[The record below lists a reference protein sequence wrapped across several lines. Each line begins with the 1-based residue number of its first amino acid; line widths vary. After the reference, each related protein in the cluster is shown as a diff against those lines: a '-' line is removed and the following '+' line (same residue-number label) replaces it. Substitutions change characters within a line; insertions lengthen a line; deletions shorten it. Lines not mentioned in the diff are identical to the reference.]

1 MIATLAAVD
10 LARSR
15 QSLLPVSAAEEAKTP
30 ANGHKYPSIEKTSA
44 DAPKQYK
51 MSPEFQAQV
60 KKLPPEFIQ
69 QFKKM
74 TAKHTRYSEDATAR
88 QVMMELLSDIQCVT
102 AGLMVENGE
111 MAADCAIRAS
121 RHRWPKG
128 HLLAYVKLEQINADS
143 LATLPTDQR
152 GGRGRPGACGRNGP
166 QQEFPRRGRRN
177 GQGAG
182 GLLELPQPV
191 PLRQGRFSLHH
202 RLIRRT
208 KASRWPTPA
217 FPVQVFPRPPCSAAK
232 HGGLLLWYAL
242 VRYNESTEKFT
253 VL

>member
-1 MIATLAAVD
+1 MFMKQKFVATLAAV
-10 LARSR
+10 AVFGVAVVV
-15 QSLLPVSAAEEAKTP
+15 PASAAEEAKAP

-44 DAPKQYK
+44 DAPKQHK

-88 QVMMELLSDIQCVT
+88 QVMMELLSDVQCVT

-111 MAADCAIRAS
+111 MAADCAVRAS

-143 LATLPTDQR
+143 LAALPKINATVE
-152 GGRGRPGACGRNGP
+152 GGLERVAELALNKNFPGA
-166 QQEFPRRGRRN
+166 
-177 GQGAG
+177 GAEMG
-182 GLLELPQPV
+182 KVLEGCSNCHNLF
-191 PLRQGRFSLHH
+191 RFGKGDSPY
-202 RLIRRT
+202 IID
-208 KASRWPTPA
+208 
-217 FPVQVFPRPPCSAAK
+217 
-232 HGGLLLWYAL
+232 
-242 VRYNESTEKFT
+242 
-253 VL
+253 

>member
-1 MIATLAAVD
+1 MFAKQKFVATLSAVALLSAAIV
-10 LARSR
+10 A
-15 QSLLPVSAAEEAKTP
+15 PVSAAEEAKAP

-88 QVMMELLSDIQCVT
+88 QVMMELLSDVQCTT

-111 MAADCAIRAS
+111 MAADCAVRAS

-143 LATLPTDQR
+143 LATLPKINAQV
-152 GGRGRPGACGRNGP
+152 
-166 QQEFPRRGRRN
+166 E
-177 GQGAG
+177 G
-182 GLLELPQPV
+182 GLERVAEMALKKDFVSAGAEMGKVLSGCSSCHN
-191 PLRQGRFSLHH
+191 LFRFGKGDSPY
-202 RLIRRT
+202 IID
-208 KASRWPTPA
+208 
-217 FPVQVFPRPPCSAAK
+217 
-232 HGGLLLWYAL
+232 
-242 VRYNESTEKFT
+242 
-253 VL
+253 

>member
-1 MIATLAAVD
+1 MKQKFVAALAAVAV
-10 LARSR
+10 LGAAVTGS
-15 QSLLPVSAAEEAKTP
+15 VSAAEEHKNP

-44 DAPKQYK
+44 DAPQQHK

-88 QVMMELLSDIQCVT
+88 QVMMELLSDVQCVT

-111 MAADCAIRAS
+111 MAADCAVRAS

-143 LATLPTDQR
+143 LAALPKINATVE
-152 GGRGRPGACGRNGP
+152 GGLERVAELALNKNFPGA
-166 QQEFPRRGRRN
+166 
-177 GQGAG
+177 GAEMG
-182 GLLELPQPV
+182 KVLEGCSNCHNLF
-191 PLRQGRFSLHH
+191 RFGKGDSPH
-202 RLIRRT
+202 IID
-208 KASRWPTPA
+208 
-217 FPVQVFPRPPCSAAK
+217 
-232 HGGLLLWYAL
+232 
-242 VRYNESTEKFT
+242 
-253 VL
+253 

>member
-1 MIATLAAVD
+1 MKQKFVATLAAVAV
-10 LARSR
+10 LGAAVTGS
-15 QSLLPVSAAEEAKTP
+15 VSAAEEHKTP

-44 DAPKQYK
+44 DAPKQHK

-88 QVMMELLSDIQCVT
+88 QVMMELLSDVQCVT

-111 MAADCAIRAS
+111 MAADCAVRAS

-143 LATLPTDQR
+143 LAALPKINGTVE
-152 GGRGRPGACGRNGP
+152 GGLERVAELALNKNFPGA
-166 QQEFPRRGRRN
+166 
-177 GQGAG
+177 GAEMG
-182 GLLELPQPV
+182 KVLEGCSNCHNLF
-191 PLRQGRFSLHH
+191 RFGKGDSPH
-202 RLIRRT
+202 IID
-208 KASRWPTPA
+208 
-217 FPVQVFPRPPCSAAK
+217 
-232 HGGLLLWYAL
+232 
-242 VRYNESTEKFT
+242 
-253 VL
+253 

>member
-1 MIATLAAVD
+1 MSMKQKFVATLSAVALLGAAIV
-10 LARSR
+10 A
-15 QSLLPVSAAEEAKTP
+15 PVNAAEEAKTP

-51 MSPEFQAQV
+51 MSPEFQAAV

-88 QVMMELLSDIQCVT
+88 QIMAELLSDVQCVT

-143 LATLPTDQR
+143 LAALPKINETVE
-152 GGRGRPGACGRNGP
+152 GGLERVAEMAITKNFPGA
-166 QQEFPRRGRRN
+166 
-177 GQGAG
+177 GAEMG
-182 GLLELPQPV
+182 KVLEGCSNCHNLF
-191 PLRQGRFSLHH
+191 RFGKGDSPH
-202 RLIRRT
+202 IID
-208 KASRWPTPA
+208 
-217 FPVQVFPRPPCSAAK
+217 
-232 HGGLLLWYAL
+232 
-242 VRYNESTEKFT
+242 
-253 VL
+253 

>member
-1 MIATLAAVD
+1 MFTKQKFLATLAAAAFLSAAVVVP
-10 LARSR
+10 A
-15 QSLLPVSAAEEAKTP
+15 SAAEEHKTP

-44 DAPKQYK
+44 DAPKQHK

-88 QVMMELLSDIQCVT
+88 QVMMELLSDVQCTT

-111 MAADCAIRAS
+111 MAADCAVRAS

-143 LATLPTDQR
+143 LATLPKINEQV
-152 GGRGRPGACGRNGP
+152 
-166 QQEFPRRGRRN
+166 E
-177 GQGAG
+177 G
-182 GLLELPQPV
+182 GLERVAEMALKKDFVSAGAEMGKVLSGCSSCHN
-191 PLRQGRFSLHH
+191 LFRFSKGDSPH
-202 RLIRRT
+202 I
-208 KASRWPTPA
+208 
-217 FPVQVFPRPPCSAAK
+217 V
-232 HGGLLLWYAL
+232 
-242 VRYNESTEKFT
+242 E
-253 VL
+253 